1 MVAGSSPAG
10 PIKNMESLDNQK
22 KIIIELKELLVSH
35 QLFANKLSIEQVR
48 VFMESH
54 IFSVWGFMSLVK
66 SLQIRITSNHIPWL
80 PNKNTKNGLTNFIN
94 EIILCE
100 ESDYIDGIGYT
111 SHFEIYLLAMENIK
125 ANSEVIRKLI
135 DKLKKEKYNKEFIDK
150 LSIHNEVKDFIKFDL
165 EISQSMNL
173 PKIVGSF
180 TLGREKVIPNMFS
193 YIVPCIKE
201 DASTRHLLTYLKRH
215 ICVDGDRHGPL
226 SLKLLDVIC
235 EDEKDYFFAYS
246 SGIKSLELRLKVW
259 DKIASELGIDNI

>member
-1 MVAGSSPAG
+1 MD
-10 PIKNMESLDNQK
+10 SLNSKK

-35 QLFANKLSIEQVR
+35 RLFANELNIEQVR

-54 IFSVWGFMSLVK
+54 IFSVWGFMSLLK
-66 SLQIRITSNHIPWL
+66 ALQIGITSNHIPWL
-80 PNKNTKNGLTNFIN
+80 PNENTQNGLTNFIN
-94 EIILCE
+94 EIVLCE
-100 ESDYIDGIGYT
+100 ESDDIDGIGYT
-111 SHFEIYLLAMENIK
+111 SHFEIYLLAMKNIN
-125 ANSEVIRKLI
+125 ANSEIIRKLI
-135 DKLKKEKYNKEFIDK
+135 NKLQKEKYNREFINE

-165 EISQSMNL
+165 EISQSIIL

-201 DASTRHLLTYLKRH
+201 DASTKHLLTYLKRH
-215 ICVDGDRHGPL
+215 ISVDGDRHGPL

-235 EDEKDYFFAYS
+235 KNENDYCIAYS

-259 DKIASELGIDNI
+259 DKISSEIGIDNI